1 MLDAKLLRNDMG
13 AVVEKLARRGF
24 RFDAETFNQL
34 EQQRK
39 DLQVKTEQLQAQ
51 RNQSAKAI
59 GKAKAQGEDVQPLLD
74 AVADLG
80 EQLEQAKQAFDQV
93 QHEMDMILAST
104 PNLPHDT
111 TPIGASE
118 DENVEVARWGEPRQ
132 FDFEVKD
139 HVALSEA
146 RGWYDNEAATKVTSA
161 RFSVLKGSMA
171 RLQRALTQFM
181 LDTHGFEHGY
191 EEVYVPYIVNQDSL
205 RGTGQLP
212 KFAADL
218 YKIEKHSEHDT
229 SDRDLYLIPTAE
241 VPITNLMRNEIIDE
255 DALPLMYVA
264 HTPCFRSEAGSYGKD
279 VKGLIRQHQFEK
291 VEMVQFVHP
300 DESYAA
306 LETLTQHAANIL
318 QKLGLPY
325 RMMALCSGDIG
336 FSSAKTYDLEVWLP
350 GQNAYREISSCSN
363 FEDFQSRRMMARFKR
378 GQGKPQL
385 LHTLN
390 GSGLAVG
397 RTLVAV
403 LENYQNADGSITVPE
418 VLRSYMDGIEQI

>member
-1 MLDAKLLRNDMG
+1 MLDAKQLRADLKQV
-13 AVVEKLARRGF
+13 AAKLANRGF
-24 RFDAETFNQL
+24 TLDVAKFESL

-59 GKAKAQGEDVQPLLD
+59 GQAKAKGEDVQPLME

-80 EQLEQAKQAFDQV
+80 NQLEQAKQAFDSV
-93 QHEMDMILAST
+93 QAELDAMMALIPNIPHE
-104 PNLPHDT
+104 T
-111 TPIGASE
+111 TPVGKSE
-118 DENVEVARWGEPRQ
+118 EQNVEVRRWGVPRT
-132 FDFEVKD
+132 FEFEVKD

-146 RGWYDNEAATKVTSA
+146 RGWYDNDAATKITSA
-161 RFSVLKGSMA
+161 RFSVLKGQMA

-181 LDTHGFEHGY
+181 LDTHANEHGY

-205 RGTGQLP
+205 FGTGQLP
-212 KFAADL
+212 KFAADI
-218 YKIEKHSEHDT
+218 YKLEKHAEHDT

-241 VPITNLMRNEIIDE
+241 VPVTNLLRDEIVDGTQ
-255 DALPLMYVA
+255 LPLKYVA

-300 DESYAA
+300 DQSDSA
-306 LETLTQHAANIL
+306 LESLTNNAEALL

-325 RMMALCSGDIG
+325 RVMALCTGDMG
-336 FSSAKTYDLEVWLP
+336 FSAAKTYDLEVWLP

-363 FEDFQSRRMMARFKR
+363 FEDFQARRLMARFR
-378 GQGKPQL
+378 NGQDKPQL

-397 RTLVAV
+397 RTLVAL
-403 LENYQNADGSITVPE
+403 LENYQQADGSIVLPE
-418 VLRSYMDGIEQI
+418 VLRPYMGGVDKI